1 MKNINLT
8 VGYGSTNSFKKFK
21 DTIKWGL
28 IHILFISTN
37 KKNAMKWI
45 KA

>member
-8 VGYGSTNSFKKFK
+8 VGYGSTISFKKFK

-28 IHILFISTN
+28 IQILFIFTN